1 MTKIE
6 IGPNTTPPDYDIIE
20 YIIHLSLIIES
31 QIFSFLNR
39 MAKTSKK
46 SSSRRNRKKSAD
58 NPITVAITR
67 EHVRRIF
74 GILIA
79 VLGVLLGLGMFDKA
93 GPLGNALE
101 VLSRFL
107 FGIGAYIMP
116 IVLAAGGVW
125 MIASTERPA
134 PWRRFTDVLLLI
146 SIGLSILFTFLRVDI
161 GGVENVQSVLL
172 KIVMVALSVALIF
185 IWQYTTVAEEFGF
198 RKIIG
203 SFLAIPTIAGF
214 FELAMN
220 GLGGGGVLGQL
231 VGGGLQTILATAG
244 AVVVLIVFFLIS
256 IALLFPP
263 LVTLVHTWIDRLR
276 MGSDATDEERTVRV
290 VGVEDEE
297 AITIEK
303 PEVVTAEAP
312 AASKTSEPKV
322 TGIHDE
328 NKKKSSTSSDDLDI
342 DTSSPVASDYTPPA
356 LKLLSKNQG
365 KASVG
370 DIKEYAHMIE
380 STLGNFGIDVSMDEI
395 SVGPAVTR
403 YAMAPAKG
411 TKLSKIKGLQN
422 ELSLALAAHPLRIE
436 APIPGKSLVGIELPN
451 KVKSMVG
458 LGSMLDEPEFR
469 TTKKPLLVSLGKGV
483 SGKPYFADIASMP
496 HMLVAGTTGSGKS
509 VTAHNIIISL
519 LYQHG
524 PEMLR
529 FIMVDPKRVELT
541 LYDKIPHLLTP
552 VIKTAKK
559 AILALAWATKE
570 MDRRYDILEQ
580 NKVRDISSYHDTIVK
595 PAYASADP
603 DDVMLPERMPYI
615 VIIIDEMADL
625 MQAYPRELEAQIVRL
640 AQMSRAVGIH
650 LVLSTQRPSVNVITG
665 LIKANVPAR
674 LALKVSSSVDSR
686 TILDASG
693 AETLLGKGDMLY
705 SGGEMSKPERIQC
718 AYVSEEEVKAVVQ
731 EVIKK
736 NRSYLPD
743 EVDIPETIDAA
754 SSIATGS
761 FAGNDAGDELLS
773 EARAVVIEAGKAST
787 SYLQRK
793 LRIGYSRAASIMDE
807 LEAAGVIG
815 PANGS
820 KPRDIL
826 VGSDDTPPSSSLDDP
841 SEDDEDQRVPDEL
854 EDDIY

>member
-1 MTKIE
+1 
-6 IGPNTTPPDYDIIE
+6 
-20 YIIHLSLIIES
+20 
-31 QIFSFLNR
+31 
-39 MAKTSKK
+39 MAKKSSRK
-46 SSSRRNRKKSAD
+46 SSSRRTRVATDS
-58 NPITVAITR
+58 NPVTVAITR
-67 EHVRRIF
+67 DHIRRIF

-79 VLGVLLGLGMFDKA
+79 VLGVLLGLGMFDQA

-101 VLSRFL
+101 GLTRFL
-107 FGIGAYIMP
+107 FGIGAYVMP
-116 IVLAAGGVW
+116 LVLAAGGVW
-125 MIASTERPA
+125 MIASTENPA

-146 SIGLSILFTFLRVDI
+146 SISLSVLFTFLKIEI
-161 GGVENVQSVLL
+161 GGVENTQTTLL
-172 KIVMVALSVALIF
+172 KIIIVAMSVAIIF
-185 IWQYTTVAEEFGF
+185 IWQYTSVAAEIEF

-203 SFLAIPTIAGF
+203 SFLAIPVISGF
-214 FELAMN
+214 LELAVN
-220 GLGGGGVLGQL
+220 GSGGGGVLGQL
-231 VGGGLQTILATAG
+231 VGGGLQNILATAG
-244 AVVVLIVFFLIS
+244 AIVVLVVFFFIS
-256 IALLFPP
+256 IAFLFPG
-263 LVTLVHTWIDRLR
+263 VMTMIHEWIERLR
-276 MGSDATDEERTVRV
+276 EARETQTDEGDRNIRV
-290 VGVEDEE
+290 LGIEDEE
-297 AITIEK
+297 TVAI
-303 PEVVTAEAP
+303 EVPAVAVAEVAIP
-312 AASKTSEPKV
+312 SEPKV
-322 TGIHDE
+322 TGLHDE
-328 NKKKSSTSSDDLDI
+328 KKSAPAKSADDLDI
-342 DTSSPVASDYTPPA
+342 DTSSPIVSDYTIPS

-370 DIKEYAHMIE
+370 DIKEYAQIIE
-380 STLGNFGIDVSMDEI
+380 STLGNFGINVSIDEI

-436 APIPGKSLVGIELPN
+436 APIPGKSLVGVELPN

-469 TTKKPLLVSLGKGV
+469 NTKKPLLVSLGKGV
-483 SGKPYFADIASMP
+483 SGKPYFADIAAMP
-496 HMLVAGTTGSGKS
+496 HMLVAGATGSGKS

-524 PEMLR
+524 PETLR
-529 FIMVDPKRVELT
+529 FMMVDPKRVELT

-580 NKVRDISSYHDTIVK
+580 HKVRDIGSYHTTIVK
-595 PAYASADP
+595 PAYAAADAE
-603 DDVMLPERMPYI
+603 DSKLPERMPYI

-665 LIKANVPAR
+665 LIKANVPTR
-674 LALKVSSSVDSR
+674 LALKVSSSIDSR
-686 TILDASG
+686 TILDSSG

-705 SGGEMSKPERIQC
+705 RGGEMSKPERIQC
-718 AYVSEEEVKAVVQ
+718 AYVSEDEVKAVVA

-736 NRSYLPD
+736 NREYLPD
-743 EVDIPETIDAA
+743 EVDIPENID
-754 SSIATGS
+754 SDRSIASGS
-761 FAGNDAGDELLS
+761 FASNDGGDDLVA
-773 EARAVVIEAGKAST
+773 EAREIVIDAGKAST

-793 LRIGYSRAASIMDE
+793 LRIGYSRAASIIDE
-807 LEAAGVIG
+807 LEEAGVVG
-815 PANGS
+815 PAKGS

-826 VGSDDTPPSSSLDDP
+826 VESANSRPSAPPSLADTDEYE
-841 SEDDEDQRVPDEL
+841 EDDDDQRVPDEL
-854 EDDIY
+854 EDDVY

>member
-1 MTKIE
+1 MTK
-6 IGPNTTPPDYDIIE
+6 
-20 YIIHLSLIIES
+20 S
-31 QIFSFLNR
+31 
-39 MAKTSKK
+39 SKK
-46 SSSRRNRKKSAD
+46 TPRRTTVAVD
-58 NPITVAITR
+58 PNPITIALNR
-67 EHVRRIF
+67 EHLRRMC

-79 VLGVLLGLGMFDKA
+79 VLGVLLGLGLFDKA
-93 GPLGNALE
+93 GPLGEAIE
-101 VLSRFL
+101 GMSRFL
-107 FGIGAYIMP
+107 FGLGTYVIP
-116 IVLAAGGVW
+116 IILSAGGIW
-125 MIASTERPA
+125 MIASIERPA
-134 PWRRFTDVLLLI
+134 PWRRFSDVLLFIAL
-146 SIGLSILFTFLRVDI
+146 GLSLAFTFLKFDI
-161 GGVENVQSVLL
+161 GGVENSQSIFL
-172 KIVMVALSVALIF
+172 KIIMIF
-185 IWQYTTVAEEFGF
+185 VTVIMIVLWHATTIESEFEL

-203 SFLAIPTIAGF
+203 SLIGIPTLAGF
-214 FELAMN
+214 LELAFN
-220 GLGGGGVLGQL
+220 TVGGGGVLGQL
-231 VGGGLQTILATAG
+231 VGGGLQSVLALAG
-244 AVVVLIVFFLIS
+244 ALVVLVALLLMS
-256 IALLFPP
+256 IALIFP
-263 LVTLVHTWIDRLR
+263 TAMTAVHTWINEQYQKHKEHQE
-276 MGSDATDEERTVRV
+276 EERRVRV

-297 AITIEK
+297 SIPLDVK
-303 PEVVTAEAP
+303 AP
-312 AASKTSEPKV
+312 AIPIAPETVPTSITPSTPSEPKV
-322 TGIHDE
+322 TGIEDE
-328 NKKKSSTSSDDLDI
+328 KTGKKAPSTDDLSI
-342 DTSSPVASDYTPPA
+342 DTSSPITTDYVIPS

-370 DIKEYAHMIE
+370 DIKEYAQLIE
-380 STLGNFGIDVSMDEI
+380 TTLGNFGIDVVMDEI

-436 APIPGKSLVGIELPN
+436 APIPGKSLVGIEIPN

-458 LGSMLDEPEFR
+458 LGSMFEETEFR
-469 TTKKPLLVSLGKGV
+469 NTKKPLLVSLGKGV

-580 NKVRDISSYHDTIVK
+580 HKVRDISSYHTTIVQ
-595 PAYASADP
+595 PAYTQADI

-674 LALKVSSSVDSR
+674 LALKVSSSIDSR

-718 AYVSEEEVKAVVQ
+718 AFVSEEEVKAVVQ
-731 EVIKK
+731 DVIKK
-736 NRSYLPD
+736 NRGYLPD
-743 EVDIPETIDAA
+743 EVDIPETMDAGSTIA
-754 SSIATGS
+754 SGS
-761 FAGNDAGDELLS
+761 FASNEGGDDLLA
-773 EARAVVIEAGKAST
+773 EAREVVVEAGKAST

-807 LEAAGVIG
+807 LEATGVIG

-826 VGSDDTPPSSSLDDP
+826 VGSPSHSTHT
-841 SEDDEDQRVPDEL
+841 DEYDEGNDDQRVPDEL
-854 EDDIY
+854 EDDFY